1 MYEKRAKSWFLIY
14 CKWLFVEVSAFEP
27 DMAPYPRVSACQ
39 FEIKGRSQSA
49 HCNNLKRFP
58 TATKSIR
65 KRKPPRNRK
74 YAPLLKGHPGY

>member
-58 TATKSIR
+58 RLQSLFENVSHFGTGSMR
-65 KRKPPRNRK
+65 
-74 YAPLLKGHPGY
+74 HC